1 LPEIPAARVQGE
13 TGMEEGIIR
22 QGGWRKA
29 FASDLIP
36 GLTTSAVVVPKA
48 LAYATIA
55 QLPVQAGL
63 FAALVPMVVY
73 AVLGTSRL
81 LSVSTTTPIAILCAT
96 AIGEALRNDPGL
108 DPLTAAATLSVLVG
122 LMLIGARVLRM
133 GFLANFISEPV
144 LTGFKAGVGFVIVVD
159 QVPKLLGIH
168 ITKEGFFRDVV
179 SIFAHAPELS
189 WATLAVALGTL
200 AVIFF
205 AKRLMPKA
213 PAPLLA
219 VAVGIAASA
228 IVGLEAAGVSVV
240 GTIQGGFPLPQLPQP
255 SLFEA
260 MWPAAAGIALISFT
274 ESIAAARAFERATDP
289 PINANREL
297 FALGAANAV
306 GAFIGSMPAGGGTSQ
321 TAVSRNAGTQTQ
333 AASLV
338 VAAVAFATLLFLAP
352 VLALMPHATLAAVVI
367 AYSIGLVNPAEMA
380 AIRRVRT
387 MEFRWALV
395 ACLGVMVL
403 GTLKGI
409 VVAIVLSLLGLMY
422 LAYDPRVYELR
433 RKPGTNVFRPRSPE
447 HPEDEAIPGLL
458 IVRPE
463 DRLYFGNAANVS
475 GKLLALTKAADPQV
489 VLLDCSAVP
498 GFEYTA
504 LKMLVE
510 GEERQRE
517 QGRELWL
524 AALNP
529 EALELVRRTPLAQ
542 RLGRE
547 RMFFTVEQAVA
558 AFQARGSTSS

>member
-1 LPEIPAARVQGE
+1 
-13 TGMEEGIIR
+13 MEPSGT
-22 QGGWRKA
+22 WRGSFTA
-29 FASDLIP
+29 DLIP
-36 GLTTSAVVVPKA
+36 GLTTAAVVVPKA

-96 AIGEALRNDPGL
+96 AIGEALRADSALN
-108 DPLTAAATLSVLVG
+108 PLTAAATLSVLVG
-122 LMLIGARVLRM
+122 LMLIAARVLRL
-133 GFLANFISEPV
+133 GFLANFISESV

-159 QVPKLLGIH
+159 QLPKLLGIH
-168 ITKEGFFRDVV
+168 IQKTGFFRDIV
-179 SIFAHAPELS
+179 SIFTHTPELS
-189 WATLAVALGTL
+189 WPTLAVALGTL
-200 AVIFF
+200 AIIFLTKHF
-205 AKRLMPKA
+205 LPKA

-219 VAVGIAASA
+219 VAMGIAASA
-228 IVGLEAAGVSVV
+228 IIGLEAAGVSVV
-240 GTIQGGFPLPQLPQP
+240 GAIQGGFPVPRLPQP
-255 SLFEA
+255 GLFEA

-274 ESIAAARAFERATDP
+274 ESIAAARAFVRPTDP
-289 PINANREL
+289 PLDANREL
-297 FALGAANAV
+297 FALGAANAA

-367 AYSIGLVNPAEMA
+367 AYSIGLVNPVEMA

-387 MEFRWALV
+387 MEFRWAV
-395 ACLGVMVL
+395 FACLGVMVL

-409 VVAIVLSLLGLMY
+409 VVAIMLSLVGLMY
-422 LAYDPRVYELR
+422 LAYDPRVDEVR

-447 HPEDEAIPGLL
+447 HPEDEALPGLL
-458 IVRPE
+458 IARPE
-463 DRLYFGNAANVS
+463 GRIYFGNAANVGARLNNLMQAS
-475 GKLLALTKAADPQV
+475 APQV
-489 VLLDCSAVP
+489 LLLDCSASP

-510 GEERQRE
+510 AEQRLRDHGT
-517 QGRELWL
+517 QLWL

-529 EALELVRRTPLAQ
+529 EALELVQRTPLAE

-558 AFQARGSTSS
+558 AFQARGAAQPA

>member
-1 LPEIPAARVQGE
+1 MDEAMQPEAGGRKRGFAA
-13 TGMEEGIIR
+13 
-22 QGGWRKA
+22 
-29 FASDLIP
+29 DLVP
-36 GLTTSAVVVPKA
+36 GLTTAAVVVPKA

-96 AIGEALRNDPGL
+96 AIGEALRADPGL
-108 DPLTAAATLSVLVG
+108 DPLTAAATLSLLVG
-122 LMLIGARVLRM
+122 LMLIAARVLRL
-133 GFLANFISEPV
+133 GFAANFISEPV

-159 QVPKLLGIH
+159 QLPKLLGIH
-168 ITKEGFFRDVV
+168 IHKEGFFRDVA
-179 SIFAHAPELS
+179 SIVAHAPELS
-189 WATLAVALGTL
+189 WPTLGVALGTL
-200 AVIFF
+200 AVIALAQRF
-205 AKRLMPKA
+205 LPKS

-219 VAVGIAASA
+219 VALGIAVSA
-228 IVGLEAAGVSVV
+228 VVGLEAAGVSVV
-240 GTIQGGFPLPQLPQP
+240 GAIQGGFPAPRLPQP
-255 SLFEA
+255 GLFEA

-274 ESIAAARAFERATDP
+274 ESIAAARAFARNTDP
-289 PINANREL
+289 PLDANREL
-297 FALGAANAV
+297 FALGAANAA

-321 TAVSRNAGTQTQ
+321 TAVNRNAGAQTQ
-333 AASLV
+333 AAALV
-338 VAAVAFATLLFLAP
+338 VAATAFATLLFLAP

-367 AYSIGLVNPAEMA
+367 AYSIGLVNPAEMV

-409 VVAIVLSLLGLMY
+409 VVAIVLSLAGLMY
-422 LAYDPRVYELR
+422 LAYDPRVSELR

-447 HPEDEAIPGLL
+447 HPQDEAIPGLL
-458 IVRPE
+458 IARPE
-463 DRLYFGNAANVS
+463 DRLYFGNAANV
-475 GKLLALTKAADPQV
+475 GAKLLALTRAAAPQV
-489 VLLDCSAVP
+489 VLLDCSAIP

-504 LKMLVE
+504 LKMLIE
-510 GEERQRE
+510 GEEKQRE

-529 EALELVRRTPLAQ
+529 EALELVRRTPLAE

-547 RMFFTVEQAVA
+547 RMFFNVEQAVA
-558 AFQARGSTSS
+558 AFEARQAAQ

>member
-1 LPEIPAARVQGE
+1 MAEK
-13 TGMEEGIIR
+13 IR
-22 QGGWRKA
+22 TEKGDQRRNLTA
-29 FASDLIP
+29 DLIP
-36 GLTTSAVVVPKA
+36 GLTTAAVVVPKA

-63 FAALVPMVVY
+63 FAALVPMAVY
-73 AVLGTSRL
+73 AVLGSSRL

-96 AIGEALRNDPGL
+96 AIGEALRSDPGL
-108 DPLTAAATLSVLVG
+108 DPLTAAATLSILVG
-122 LMLIGARVLRM
+122 VMLLAARVFRL
-133 GFLANFISEPV
+133 GFFANFISEPV

-159 QVPKLLGIH
+159 QLPKLLGIH
-168 ITKEGFFRDVV
+168 IHKEGFFRDVA
-179 SIFAHAPELS
+179 SIVTHVPDLS
-189 WATLAVALGTL
+189 WPTLAVALGTL
-200 AVIFF
+200 AVIAS
-205 AKRLMPKA
+205 AKRFLPKS

-240 GTIQGGFPLPQLPQP
+240 GAIQGGFPMPVLPRP

-274 ESIAAARAFERATDP
+274 ESIAAARAFVRRADP
-289 PINANREL
+289 LIDPNREL
-297 FALGAANAV
+297 LALGAANAA

-321 TAVSRNAGTQTQ
+321 TAVNRNAGAQTQ

-367 AYSIGLVNPAEMA
+367 AYSIGLVNPAEMV

-387 MEFRWALV
+387 MEFRWALI

-409 VVAIVLSLLGLMY
+409 LVAIVLSLVGLIWLTSDPPVHE
-422 LAYDPRVYELR
+422 LA
-433 RKPGTNVFRPRSPE
+433 RKPGTRVFRPRSPE
-447 HPEDEAIPGLL
+447 HPEDETFPGLL

-463 DRLYFGNAANVS
+463 ARIYFANAGNVGSRLNALVKT
-475 GKLLALTKAADPQV
+475 GLPRV
-489 VLLDCSAVP
+489 ILLDCSAIP

-510 GEERQRE
+510 AEERLRAD
-517 QGRELWL
+517 GTELWL

-529 EALELVRRTPLAQ
+529 EVLDLVRRTPLAE

-547 RMFFTVEQAVA
+547 RMFFTVEQAVD
-558 AFQARGSTSS
+558 AFIARGA

>member
-1 LPEIPAARVQGE
+1 MNGE
-13 TGMEEGIIR
+13 TQKEMGAR
-22 QGGWRKA
+22 QRGFSA
-29 FASDLIP
+29 DVIP
-36 GLTTSAVVVPKA
+36 GLTTAAVVLPKA

-63 FAALVPMVVY
+63 FAALVPMAVY
-73 AVLGTSRL
+73 AVLGSSRL

-96 AIGEALRNDPGL
+96 AIGEALRSDPGL

-122 LMLIGARVLRM
+122 VMLLTARVFRL

-159 QVPKLLGIH
+159 QLPKLLGIH
-168 ITKEGFFRDVV
+168 IHKEGFFRDVA
-179 SIFAHAPELS
+179 SIVAHVPDLS
-189 WATLAVALGTL
+189 WPTLTVALGTL
-200 AVIFF
+200 AVIAIARRF
-205 AKRLMPKA
+205 LPKS

-240 GTIQGGFPLPQLPQP
+240 GAIQGGFPMPMLPRP

-274 ESIAAARAFERATDP
+274 ESIAAARAFVRRTDP
-289 PINANREL
+289 PLDANREL
-297 FALGAANAV
+297 LALGAANAA

-321 TAVSRNAGTQTQ
+321 TAVNRNAGAQTQ

-338 VAAVAFATLLFLAP
+338 VAAAAFATLLFLAP

-409 VVAIVLSLLGLMY
+409 VVAIVVSLAGL
-422 LAYDPRVYELR
+422 LWLTNDPRVDEIR
-433 RKPGTNVFRPRSPE
+433 RKPGTNIFRPRSPE
-447 HPEDEAIPGLL
+447 QPEDEMIPGLL
-458 IVRPE
+458 IARPE
-463 DRLYFGNAANVS
+463 GRLYFANAGNVG
-475 GKLLALTKAADPQV
+475 GKLRALVETSSPQV
-489 VLLDCSAVP
+489 ILLDCSAIP

-504 LKMLVE
+504 LKMLIEAEETLNAE
-510 GEERQRE
+510 GT
-517 QGRELWL
+517 ELWL

-529 EALELVRRTPLAQ
+529 EALELVRRTPLAE

-547 RMFFTVEQAVA
+547 RMYFTVERAVD
-558 AFQARGSTSS
+558 AFIARGA

>member
-1 LPEIPAARVQGE
+1 MSAKIRTEKGDRHRGLAA
-13 TGMEEGIIR
+13 
-22 QGGWRKA
+22 
-29 FASDLIP
+29 DLIP
-36 GLTTSAVVVPKA
+36 GLTTAAVVVPKA

-63 FAALVPMVVY
+63 FAALVPMAVY
-73 AVLGTSRL
+73 AVLGSSRV

-96 AIGEALRNDPGL
+96 AIGEALRANPGL

-122 LMLIGARVLRM
+122 MMLIVARVLRL

-144 LTGFKAGVGFVIVVD
+144 LTGFKAGVGLVIVVD
-159 QVPKLLGIH
+159 QLPKLLGIH
-168 ITKEGFFRDVV
+168 ITKAGFFRDVA
-179 SIFAHAPELS
+179 SIATHVPELS
-189 WATLAVALGTL
+189 WPTLAVALATL
-200 AVIFF
+200 ATIAIARRF
-205 AKRLMPKA
+205 LPKS

-240 GTIQGGFPLPQLPQP
+240 GAIQGGLPIPRLPQP
-255 SLFEA
+255 ALFEA

-274 ESIAAARAFERATDP
+274 ESVAAARAFVRRADP
-289 PINANREL
+289 AIDANREL
-297 FALGAANAV
+297 LALGAANAA

-321 TAVSRNAGTQTQ
+321 TAVNRNAGAQTQ

-380 AIRRVRT
+380 DIRRVRT
-387 MEFRWALV
+387 MEFRWAV
-395 ACLGVMVL
+395 IACLGVMVL

-409 VVAIVLSLLGLMY
+409 VVAIVLSMAELIR
-422 LAYDPRVYELR
+422 LANDPRVDEMV

-447 HPEDEAIPGLL
+447 HPEDETFPGLL
-458 IVRPE
+458 IARPE
-463 DRLYFGNAANVS
+463 GRLYFGNAANAG
-475 GKLLALTKAADPQV
+475 GKLRALASATSPQV
-489 VLLDCSAVP
+489 ILLDCSAVP

-510 GEERQRE
+510 AEVRLRE
-517 QGRELWL
+517 QGTELWL

-529 EALELVRRTPLAQ
+529 EALELVQRTPLAQ

-558 AFQARGSTSS
+558 AFKARGPACT

>member
-1 LPEIPAARVQGE
+1 MDQ
-13 TGMEEGIIR
+13 TNHR
-22 QGGWRKA
+22 QDGRRKA
-29 FASDLIP
+29 FTADLIP
-36 GLTTSAVVVPKA
+36 GLTTAAVVVPKA

-73 AVLGTSRL
+73 AVLGSSRL

-108 DPLTAAATLSVLVG
+108 DPLTAAATLSILVG
-122 LMLIGARVLRM
+122 LMLIAARVLRM

-168 ITKEGFFRDVV
+168 FHKEGFFRDVG
-179 SIFAHAPELS
+179 SIFAHLPEFS
-189 WATLAVALGTL
+189 WPTLGVALGTL
-200 AVIFF
+200 AVIFL
-205 AKRLMPKA
+205 AKRFMPKS

-240 GTIQGGFPLPQLPQP
+240 GSIQGGFPVLQLPQP

-274 ESIAAARAFERATDP
+274 ESIAAARAFVRPTDP
-289 PINANREL
+289 PLDANRDL
-297 FALGAANAV
+297 FALGAANAA
-306 GAFIGSMPAGGGTSQ
+306 GACIGSMPAGGGTSQ
-321 TAVSRNAGTQTQ
+321 TAVALKAGAQTQ

-338 VAAVAFATLLFLAP
+338 VAAAAFATLLFLAP
-352 VLALMPHATLAAVVI
+352 MIELMPHATLAAVVI
-367 AYSIGLVNPAEMA
+367 AYSIGLISPQEMA

-395 ACLGVMVL
+395 ACLGVMML

-409 VVAIVLSLLGLMY
+409 VVAILLSLVGLMY
-422 LAYDPRVYELR
+422 LGYDPKVYEIR
-433 RKPGTNVFRPRSPE
+433 RKAGTNVFRPRSPE
-447 HPEDEAIPGLL
+447 YPEDETPPGLL
-458 IVRPE
+458 IARPE
-463 DRLYFGNAANVS
+463 GRLYFGNAANV
-475 GKLLALTKAADPQV
+475 GAKMLALTKTANPKV
-489 VLLDCSAVP
+489 ILLDCSAIP

-510 GEERQRE
+510 AEEKQRE
-517 QGRELWL
+517 HGVELWL
-524 AALNP
+524 AALSP
-529 EALELVRRTPLAQ
+529 EALELVRRTPLAE
-542 RLGRE
+542 RLGHE
-547 RMFFTVEQAVA
+547 RMFFTVEEAVA
-558 AFQARGSTSS
+558 AFEARKDTISGVSQ

>member
-1 LPEIPAARVQGE
+1 
-13 TGMEEGIIR
+13 MEEGISR
-22 QGGWRKA
+22 QRGWRKT
-29 FASDLIP
+29 FAADLIP

-63 FAALVPMVVY
+63 FAALVPMAVY
-73 AVLGTSRL
+73 AVLGSSRL

-168 ITKEGFFRDVV
+168 ITKEGFFRDVG
-179 SIFAHAPELS
+179 SIFAHVPELS
-189 WATLAVALGTL
+189 WPTLAVAVGTL

-205 AKRLMPKA
+205 AKHFLPRS

-240 GTIQGGFPLPQLPQP
+240 GSIQGGFPVLQLPQP

-274 ESIAAARAFERATDP
+274 ESIAAARAFVRPTDP
-289 PINANREL
+289 PLDANRDL
-297 FALGAANAV
+297 FALGAANAA

-367 AYSIGLVNPAEMA
+367 AYSIGLISPKEMV
-380 AIRRVRT
+380 AIRRVRN
-387 MEFRWALV
+387 MEFRWAV
-395 ACLGVMVL
+395 IACLGVMVL

-409 VVAIVLSLLGLMY
+409 LVAIVLSLGGLIA
-422 LAYDPRVYELR
+422 LANNPRVNEVR
-433 RKPGTNVFRPRSPE
+433 RKRGTHLFRPVSPE
-447 HPEDEAIPGLL
+447 HPDDERIPGLL
-458 IVRPE
+458 IARPE
-463 DRLYFGNAANVS
+463 GRIYFGNAARVIE
-475 GKLLALTKAADPQV
+475 KLQVLSHEAAPR
-489 VLLDCSAVP
+489 VLLLDGSAIP
-498 GFEYTA
+498 GLEYTS
-504 LKMLVE
+504 LKMLDE
-510 GEERQRE
+510 GEERMRAAGVE
-517 QGRELWL
+517 IWL

-529 EALELVRRTPLAQ
+529 EALELVRRTPLAE

-547 RMFFTVEQAVA
+547 RMYQTVEQAVA
-558 AFQARGSTSS
+558 AFEARQTAVV

>member
-1 LPEIPAARVQGE
+1 MNGE
-13 TGMEEGIIR
+13 LRKEEGAR
-22 QGGWRKA
+22 PRR
-29 FASDLIP
+29 FAADLIP

-63 FAALVPMVVY
+63 FAALVPMAVY
-73 AVLGTSRL
+73 AALGTSRL

-96 AIGEALRNDPGL
+96 AIGEAMRTDPGL

-122 LMLIGARVLRM
+122 LMLIVARVLRF

-159 QVPKLLGIH
+159 QLPKLLGIH
-168 ITKEGFFRDVV
+168 FQKEGFFRDVA
-179 SIFAHAPELS
+179 SIVAHVPELS
-189 WATLAVALGTL
+189 WPTLAVALGTL
-200 AVIFF
+200 AVIVLS
-205 AKRLMPKA
+205 KRLLPKA

-228 IVGLEAAGVSVV
+228 VVGLEAVGVSVV
-240 GTIQGGFPLPQLPQP
+240 GTIHGGFPMPVLPQP

-274 ESIAAARAFERATDP
+274 ESIAAARAFARSEDP
-289 PINANREL
+289 HIDPNREL
-297 FALGAANAV
+297 LAIGAANAA

-321 TAVSRNAGTQTQ
+321 TAVSRNAGSQTQ

-352 VLALMPHATLAAVVI
+352 VLSLMPHATLAAVVI
-367 AYSIGLVNPAEMA
+367 AYSIGLVNPAEMV

-387 MEFRWALV
+387 MEFRWALI

-409 VVAIVLSLLGLMY
+409 LLAIVLSLVSLMM
-422 LAYDPRVYELR
+422 LANDPRVDELR

-447 HPEDEAIPGLL
+447 HPEDEAIAGLL
-458 IVRPE
+458 IARPE
-463 DRLYFGNAANVS
+463 GRVYFGNAANV
-475 GKLLALTKAADPQV
+475 GTKLMALRKAADPKV
-489 VLLDCSAVP
+489 ILLDCSAIP

-510 GEERQRE
+510 AEARLRQE
-517 QGRELWL
+517 GTEVWL

-529 EALELVRRTPLAQ
+529 EALELVKRTPLAE

-547 RMFFTVEQAVA
+547 RMFFTVEQAVD
-558 AFQARGSTSS
+558 AFIARRPINN

>member
-1 LPEIPAARVQGE
+1 MNRETRNDSDARQRNFAADV
-13 TGMEEGIIR
+13 
-22 QGGWRKA
+22 
-29 FASDLIP
+29 IP
-36 GLTTSAVVVPKA
+36 GLTTAAVVVPKA

-63 FAALVPMVVY
+63 FAALVPITVY
-73 AVLGTSRL
+73 AALGTSRL

-96 AIGEALRNDPGL
+96 AIGEALRADPGL
-108 DPLTAAATLSVLVG
+108 DPLTASATLSVLVG
-122 LMLIGARVLRM
+122 VMLMAARIMRL

-159 QVPKLLGIH
+159 QLPKLLGIH
-168 ITKEGFFRDVV
+168 IHKEGFFRDVA
-179 SIFAHAPELS
+179 SIVAHAPELS
-189 WATLAVALGTL
+189 WLTLAVALGTL
-200 AVIFF
+200 AVIASTERF
-205 AKRLMPKA
+205 LPKS

-219 VAVGIAASA
+219 VAAGIAASA
-228 IVGLEAAGVSVV
+228 VVSLEAAGVSVV
-240 GTIQGGFPLPQLPQP
+240 GAIQGGFPAPMLPRP

-274 ESIAAARAFERATDP
+274 ESIAAARAFIRRADP
-289 PINANREL
+289 PIDANREL
-297 FALGAANAV
+297 FAIGAANAA

-321 TAVSRNAGTQTQ
+321 TAVNRNAGAQTQT
-333 AASLV
+333 ASLV

-367 AYSIGLVNPAEMA
+367 AYSIGLVNPAEML

-387 MEFRWALV
+387 MEFRWALF

-409 VVAIVLSLLGLMY
+409 VVAIVLSLVGLMW
-422 LAYDPRVYELR
+422 LANDPRVHEIG

-447 HPEDEAIPGLL
+447 HPEDETTPGLL
-458 IVRPE
+458 IARPE
-463 DRLYFGNAANVS
+463 GRIYFGNVGNAG
-475 GKLLALTKAADPQV
+475 GKLNALVKATSPRV
-489 VLLDCSAVP
+489 ILLDCSAMP
-498 GFEYTA
+498 GLEYTA

-510 GEERQRE
+510 AEERLSAE
-517 QGRELWL
+517 GTALWL

-529 EALELVRRTPLAQ
+529 EVLELVRRTPLAK

-558 AFQARGSTSS
+558 AFKAQ